1 MKKSD
6 YYEHQI
12 GEIEKRIKDN
22 HEIIEEHKSLI
33 KRTEERIIS
42 SQERIEVLTEVKKDL
57 MFLKEKTP
65 TVGRQ

>member
-12 GEIEKRIKDN
+12 REIEKRIKDN

-33 KRTEERIIS
+33 KRTEERLIS

-57 MFLKEKTP
+57 MFLKESLKK
-65 TVGRQ
+65 